1 MTWNWKYHFLNIHS
15 LEKLRFEFCIW
26 NTTSD
31 LRNSV
36 IRFIHSNIV
45 LSVITS
51 FLNLIIE
58 VISVFSVRAICR
70 LCGEIFNPSPIFE
83 SCRLI
88 IYWDAVVK
96 VRLRALIRILT
107 SCQQP
112 MRGLYL
118 KSEPIRAKVTPW
130 QRCINQ
136 PDVRMAEWLPL
147 CPWPRPPLLTSHHG
161 GWAHGHRGH
170 GCSQYPEPG
179 PRSGGG
185 CGHKSSRSLH
195 NLDEKN

>member
-1 MTWNWKYHFLNIHS
+1 MTWNWKYHFLNIHG

-36 IRFIHSNIV
+36 ICFIHSNIV

-112 MRGLYL
+112 MRGLWWSQL
-118 KSEPIRAKVTPW
+118 STDITRGALDFTASVMGMTWHNWMFLLALSVMSWFIPHAHCLNREWEP
-130 QRCINQ
+130 
-136 PDVRMAEWLPL
+136 
-147 CPWPRPPLLTSHHG
+147 
-161 GWAHGHRGH
+161 
-170 GCSQYPEPG
+170 
-179 PRSGGG
+179 
-185 CGHKSSRSLH
+185 SLNEH
-195 NLDEKN
+195 CKF